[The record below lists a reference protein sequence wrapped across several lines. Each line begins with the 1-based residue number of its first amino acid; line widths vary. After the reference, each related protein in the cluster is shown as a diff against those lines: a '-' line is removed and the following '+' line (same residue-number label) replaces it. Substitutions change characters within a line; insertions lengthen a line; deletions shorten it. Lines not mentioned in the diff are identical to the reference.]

1 MEVPFDSMATLP
13 YYSPQPKGFVA
24 NFFRIDTPAG
34 QQKEYSCFECDNTS
48 PACFHMP
55 TYFRTLWLV

>member
-34 QQKEYSCFECDNTS
+34 QQKQAPNAPWVDECVTDDEYLSD
-48 PACFHMP
+48 
-55 TYFRTLWLV
+55 